1 AAAPTLAS
9 LLAQLST
16 AELGSRELLGR
27 EVGRSRS
34 CCCTPPRLRQIVGGV
49 GVRVQQRR
57 VICRVEVPSRISLTV
72 FVNPDGHP
80 AWLNPQRQ
88 ILRQLARHLH
98 RLQPRL
104 LSCPHQ
110 QGVSGALDL
119 QAAHFRQR
127 KLMSQHVLAKLLAQ
141 MHHSAAWQAKPR
153 LRPPILSSDLLSLAM
168 DREEFRRQGKAMVDF
183 IADYFASFRQ
193 RQVVPDVRPGYL
205 RPLIP
210 AEPPQAGEPFENVMA
225 DLERVVLSGVTNWH
239 HPQFH
244 AYYPTANTFPS
255 ILADMLSDAIG
266 CIGFSW
272 IASPA
277 CTELET
283 VMMDWLAKALGL
295 PDHFLFP
302 AGGGSGG
309 SGGGG
314 VIQGSASEATLVIFL
329 SARNLAIQRL
339 QAQQPEAQQQP
350 SLALSRLVA
359 YASDQSHS
367 SVERA
372 AMLAF
377 VQLRK
382 LPTDGKRSL
391 RGDTLARAVAEDRA
405 RGLEPILL
413 ITTLGT
419 TNSCAFDNLA
429 ELGEVCQSEGL
440 WCHVDAAYAGASL
453 ICPEYRHIANGIE
466 LADSFNFNP
475 GKWLQI
481 TFDCSAL
488 WLKDSSKVV
497 DTFNVDPLYL
507 QHEFSGQV
515 PDYRIWFV
523 LRSYGIEGLQ
533 SYIRK
538 HIRLA
543 KQFEELVTADD
554 RFEIVEEVVFGL
566 GANAPSRELY
576 RCIREDGRI
585 HLIASEFEASDTFFI
600 RFAVCSEFCE
610 AADIRYAYDVISEL
624 ANEVLSKK

>member
-1 AAAPTLAS
+1 
-9 LLAQLST
+9 
-16 AELGSRELLGR
+16 
-27 EVGRSRS
+27 
-34 CCCTPPRLRQIVGGV
+34 
-49 GVRVQQRR
+49 
-57 VICRVEVPSRISLTV
+57 
-72 FVNPDGHP
+72 
-80 AWLNPQRQ
+80 
-88 ILRQLARHLH
+88 
-98 RLQPRL
+98 
-104 LSCPHQ
+104 
-110 QGVSGALDL
+110 
-119 QAAHFRQR
+119 
-127 KLMSQHVLAKLLAQ
+127 
-141 MHHSAAWQAKPR
+141 KPR

-225 DLERVVLSGVTNWH
+225 DLERVVLSG
-239 HPQFH
+239 FH

-295 PDHFLFP
+295 PP
-302 AGGGSGG
+302 ITSSGGGSGG

-339 QAQQPEAQQQP
+339 QAQRPEAQQQP

-405 RGLEPILL
+405 RDSSLFWLL

-453 ICPEYRHIANGIE
+453 ICPSTDTSPTESSFHPKQ

-497 DTFNVDPLYL
+497 NTFNVDPLYL
-507 QHEFSGQV
+507 QHEFSGLV
-515 PDYRIWFV
+515 PDYRDVHWLHSLVRQRLHCTTAALADSVGSAFSLAEDLV
-523 LRSYGIEGLQ
+523 RSSRSYGIEGLQ

-554 RFEIVEEVVFGL
+554 RFEIVEEVLFGL
-566 GANAPSRELY
+566 VCFRLKARLGSRLY
-576 RCIREDGRI
+576 RRIRVDGRI